1 MRWSTVERK
10 RQYAGYSSHTPPLV
24 ENPNLGVRLE
34 NIIKENLDTTTKEFV
49 NSLLEFFN
57 KNKGLTERQVYA
69 FEKIESRWSPQEK
82 FKFEQWKE
90 EYLKNHFKDAKI
102 LASYYSRTGYFT
114 GLSSKILEEEG
125 FIPTHKAFNKMVK
138 NKYAQKV
145 LAAVQSEPKF
155 AKNDKV
161 QIRST
166 VGKSAGLRHLDS
178 LRNRLCFI
186 LATDLPIVNA
196 TAGAKRYKVLP
207 MGETHPVEIDER
219 HLMKPNRKGK
229 HAK

>member
-1 MRWSTVERK
+1 MRWKTVERK
-10 RQYAGYSSHTPPLV
+10 KQYAGYSSHTLPLV
-24 ENPNLGVRLE
+24 ENPNLGARLE
-34 NIIKENLDTTTKEFV
+34 NIIKENLNTTTKEFV

-57 KNKGLTERQVYA
+57 KNKGLTERQVFA

-82 FKFEQWKE
+82 IKFEQWKE
-90 EYLKNHFKDAKI
+90 EYLKNHSKDAKI
-102 LASYYSRTGYFT
+102 LASYYFRTGYFT
-114 GLSSKILEEEG
+114 DLSSKILEEEG

-145 LAAVQSEPKF
+145 LTAVRSEPKF

-186 LATDLPIVNA
+186 LATDLPIVSA
-196 TAGAKRYKVLP
+196 TDGAKRYKVLP

-229 HAK
+229 YAK